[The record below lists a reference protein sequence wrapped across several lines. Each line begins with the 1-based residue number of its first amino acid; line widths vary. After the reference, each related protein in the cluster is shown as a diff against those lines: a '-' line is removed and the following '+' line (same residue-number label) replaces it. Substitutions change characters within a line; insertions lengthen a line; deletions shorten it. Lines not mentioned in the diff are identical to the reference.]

1 MFGEDAGH
9 AGSFRDFFRLPP
21 TKENRRQSVD
31 SACPL
36 LGKFVNGRCQ
46 HVRHVY
52 SAPPFQIFRRGLS
65 LKWKT
70 VIVPDDG
77 LVILNGRRVKVRSY
91 STIAMP
97 DFMVQLW
104 SSNCF

>member
-1 MFGEDAGH
+1 MSFVGEVRECAVPTRSSSLFGTAFSD
-9 AGSFRDFFRLPP
+9 
-21 TKENRRQSVD
+21 V
-31 SACPL
+31 SA
-36 LGKFVNGRCQ
+36 RTE
-46 HVRHVY
+46 
-52 SAPPFQIFRRGLS
+52 SEME
-65 LKWKT
+65 T

-77 LVILNGRRVKVRSY
+77 LVILNGPRVKVRSY